1 VALAPAFFLGE
12 GDRYVPTGRGV
23 SPWNGHSLGGVAI
36 AGLLAHLIDRTPTLS
51 PMHPARLTIDL
62 FGAVPMEPLTP
73 AVSVVREGRRI
84 QMVDAVLEAGGRTWA
99 RASALR
105 MRTEETPGQETPLTQ
120 AFPTTLLDVQTSDM
134 SDSIRVSHS
143 SAPSGKGAR
152 WVRFPYPVVL
162 GEPLG
167 ALEAVA
173 MIADFGSGISP
184 MLSYSE
190 WTFANLDIS
199 IHLTRLPRGDWLLID
214 AETES
219 SGNGIGIAR
228 GRLGDADGM
237 IGTSHQTVF
246 LDRR

>member
-1 VALAPAFFLGE
+1 MSLAPGFFRHE
-12 GDRYVPTGRGV
+12 GGRYLPTGRGV

-36 AGLLAHLIDRTPTLS
+36 AGLAAHLIDRTPTLA

-73 AVSVVREGRRI
+73 RVSIVREGRRI
-84 QMVDAVLEAGGRTWA
+84 QMVDVVLEANGRTWA

-105 MRTEETPGQETPLTQ
+105 MRIEETPRVGAAKTY
-120 AFPTTLLDVQTSDM
+120 AFPSPPFDL
-134 SDSIRVSHS
+134 HS
-143 SAPSGKGAR
+143 SEMGDMIRLQEGDVPCGKGAR
-152 WVRFPYPVVL
+152 WVRFPHPVVV
-162 GEPLG
+162 GQPLG

-173 MIADFGSGISP
+173 MIADFGSGVSP
-184 MLSYSE
+184 MFSMKE

-219 SGNGIGIAR
+219 SGNGIAIAR
-228 GRLGDADGM
+228 GRLGDVEGM

-246 LDRR
+246 LGRR